1 MENRITGLENRMDK
15 LEAGQTEIK
24 QRLDSMEKRLENLEA
39 GQKFLADNIFQEDGI
54 INYFEGKFNALNARF
69 DDLEAKFYI
78 LNNRQFD
85 TDAKVTKLTLVK

>member
-1 MENRITGLENRMDK
+1 
-15 LEAGQTEIK
+15 
-24 QRLDSMEKRLENLEA
+24 MEKRLENLEA